1 MRSDR
6 DQVFRP
12 ARRAEFFCQ
21 PGFHVV
27 LVEPEIPP
35 NTGNIGR
42 LCYATGSSLHLVEP
56 LGFSLDEKS
65 VRRAGLDYWEHLDP
79 QVYPNLDAV
88 IGPRLRPERCW
99 FLSTR
104 TARSFWDIAIE
115 PGDAFVFGSESSG
128 FRPEVHTRFDA
139 QMCHLPILPDTVRS
153 INIANA
159 VSVVLYDA
167 YRRLFEARSAM

>member
-1 MRSDR
+1 MKMDR

-12 ARRAEFFCQ
+12 ARRAAFFCQ

-27 LVEPEIPP
+27 LVAPEIPP

-79 QVYPNLDAV
+79 KVYPDIDAV
-88 IGPRLRPERCW
+88 IGPVFRPERCW

-104 TARSFWDIAIE
+104 TDRSFWDIAIE

-128 FRPEVHTRFDA
+128 FSSDVHTRFA
-139 QMCHLPILPDTVRS
+139 SQMCHLPIMPDTVRS
-153 INIANA
+153 INLANA
-159 VSVVLYDA
+159 ASIVLYDA
-167 YRRLFEARSAM
+167 YRRVFEARSSS